1 MNKNLPL
8 WCVVMKKYPEKF
20 VDPSFMKNA
29 KTLQDI
35 KNSSSYELNAVA
47 NKVIGTLIYS
57 HEWMYVDLWM
67 FRLVLTWSSAYLSS
81 FDTAN
86 LTWVA
91 SEYIARWEQFQHVH
105 ALKSPIKYIGR
116 DMFAKVLDVCKE
128 KNITQLRILPLQITN
143 SLIFYE
149 NMALYFADRIIS
161 YMAEPTWDMIFTL
174 N

>member
-1 MNKNLPL
+1 MNNDLYF
-8 WCVVMKKYPEKF
+8 WCVTMKKYPEKF
-20 VDPSFMKNA
+20 VDPSFMKDA

-35 KNSSSYELNAVA
+35 KDCATYELIDVA

-67 FRLVLTWSSAYLSS
+67 FRLVITWSSAYLSS

-86 LTWVA
+86 LTWVD
-91 SEYIARWEQFQHVH
+91 SEYIARWEQFQDVH

-116 DMFAKVLDVCKE
+116 DMFAKVLDICEE
-128 KNITQLRILPLQITN
+128 KNIFQLKMTPLQVTG
-143 SLIFYE
+143 SLLFYE
-149 NMALYFADRIIS
+149 NMALYFSDRIPS
-161 YMAEPTWDMIFTL
+161 YIIYPTGDMIFTL